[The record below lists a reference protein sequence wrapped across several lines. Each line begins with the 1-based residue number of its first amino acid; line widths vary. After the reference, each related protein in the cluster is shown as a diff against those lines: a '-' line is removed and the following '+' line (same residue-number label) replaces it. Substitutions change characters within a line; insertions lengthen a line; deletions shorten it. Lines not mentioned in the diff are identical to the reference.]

1 MCKLA
6 IIPFIEQGKEAK
18 AFKLAEALTEH
29 LTERDNDGFGYV
41 ALGDAGL
48 FGERWLD
55 PNFAWGKAAPEALK
69 QYSHVLDA
77 PALTETNRYGTRTKR
92 VYGLALHARMATC
105 DVSLQNVHPFVNE
118 SATIGLVHN
127 GVINNSAA
135 FPARLSTCDSESIL
149 TQYETHAVPDSFG
162 ALQTAVS
169 ELAGWY
175 AVAAYSKDNAGRW
188 YLDIFKESRSKLF
201 CGYVHAIGGVVF
213 VTNPDHLED
222 ACAELKYKH
231 SDIIEV
237 THNTAMRHDAKTGV
251 LLETLEITPAPAY
264 PSFPKGSLWVNGED
278 DIPSYR
284 EDFAAIEDRD
294 NPYDLVDELKDPF
307 AVKIRRGA

>member
-6 IIPFIEQGKEAK
+6 IIPHIQAGKEAK
-18 AFKLAEALTEH
+18 AFKLAEALTGH

-55 PNFAWGKAAPEALK
+55 PSYAWGKAAPDALR
-69 QYSHVLDA
+69 QYAHVLNA
-77 PALTETNRYGTRTKR
+77 PSMAEANSYGTRTKR

-118 SATIGLVHN
+118 TATVGLVHN

-149 TQYETHAVPDSFG
+149 TQYEAHSVPDSFR
-162 ALQTAVS
+162 AIQQATS
-169 ELAGWY
+169 ELTGWY
-175 AVAAYSKDNAGRW
+175 AVAAYSRDSAGRW

-201 CGYVHAIGGVVF
+201 CGYVNAIGGVVF

-231 SDIIEV
+231 SEIIEV
-237 THNTAMRHDAKTGV
+237 THNTAMRHDGKTGL
-251 LLETLEITPAPAY
+251 LLETLELTPAQAY
-264 PSFPKGSLWVNGED
+264 PPFPKSGTWMNEID
-278 DIPSYR
+278 DAPSYR
-284 EDFAAIEDRD
+284 EDYAAIDD
-294 NPYDLVDELKDPF
+294 HDDTYDLVDELADPF
-307 AVKIRRGA
+307 SVKVRKGA